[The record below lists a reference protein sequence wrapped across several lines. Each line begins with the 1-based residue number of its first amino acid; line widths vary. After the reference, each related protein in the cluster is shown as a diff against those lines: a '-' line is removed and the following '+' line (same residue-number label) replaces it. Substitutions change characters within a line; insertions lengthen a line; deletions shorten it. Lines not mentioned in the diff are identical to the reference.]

1 MFRAE
6 VGDAPTK
13 MNGVKP
19 EFFFEGGGFAEPVF
33 EVVVRGLPILP
44 DGGGRFDGAG
54 FGAEIINI

>member
-1 MFRAE
+1 
-6 VGDAPTK
+6 